1 MRVQWDQVGQR
12 RYETG
17 ADHGVIYRAVA
28 GVYENGVAW
37 NGLTTVTE
45 SPSGAESNK
54 QYADNIE
61 YLNLL
66 SAEQFGGTIEALT
79 YPPEFEECDGTA
91 IINGVRLGMQNRK
104 TFGLCYR
111 TLVGNDTEGNDFG
124 YKLHLVYGA
133 LASPS
138 EKAFGTVND
147 SPEPIGFS
155 WEFSCTPVD
164 VGVVD
169 GVERKPSAILTIPS
183 NDVDADKLAQLED
196 ILYGTEGGDDP
207 RLPLPQEV
215 FAIFG
220 AGLTT
225 VDLGAAANQPA
236 YNPATHVLTL
246 PAVTGV
252 KWLVN
257 GEETAAGAQPAL
269 AVGETAEVDAV
280 PASDAYNLSGDTD
293 WVYDY

>member
-1 MRVQWDQVGQR
+1 MRVLWDQVGER

-17 ADHGVIYRAVA
+17 ADHGVLYPASGGGYPL
-28 GVYENGVAW
+28 GVPW

-79 YPPEFEECDGTA
+79 YPDEFEECDGTA
-91 IINGVRLGMQNRK
+91 VINGVRLGQQRRK

-111 TLVGNDTEGNDFG
+111 TLEGNDVDGNDAG

-138 EKAFGTVND
+138 ERAYGTVND
-147 SPEPIGFS
+147 SPEPINFS
-155 WEFSCTPVD
+155 WEFSCTPVN
-164 VGVVD
+164 VGVV
-169 GVERKPSAILTIPS
+169 GGEERKPSAILTIPS
-183 NDVDADKLAQLED
+183 RDVDPADLASLMD
-196 ILYGTEGGDDP
+196 ILYGTEADDP
-207 RLPLPQEV
+207 RLPLPAEV
-215 FAIFG
+215 FALFG
-220 AGLTT
+220 GTLTT
-225 VDLGAAANQPA
+225 VNMATYANQPT
-236 YNPATHVLTL
+236 YNAGTHVVTL

-252 KWLVN
+252 QWQIN
-257 GEETAAGAQPAL
+257 GEDVASGAQPAL
-269 AVGETAEVDAV
+269 AVGEVAAV
-280 PASDAYNLSGDTD
+280 EATPAAGYNLSGDTD
-293 WVYDY
+293 WVFEY

>member
-1 MRVQWDQVGQR
+1 MRIQWDQVGER

-17 ADHGVIYRAVA
+17 ADHGVLYPADGGGYPL
-28 GVYENGVAW
+28 GVPW

-79 YPPEFEECDGTA
+79 YPDEFEECDGTA
-91 IINGVRLGMQNRK
+91 VINGVRLGMQRRK

-111 TLVGNDTEGNDFG
+111 TLEGNDVDGNDAG

-138 EKAFGTVND
+138 EKAFTTLND
-147 SPEPIGFS
+147 SPEPINFS
-155 WEFSCTPVD
+155 WEFSCTPVN

-169 GVERKPSAILTIPS
+169 GEERKPTAILTVPS
-183 NDVDADKLAQLED
+183 RDVDPADLAALED
-196 ILYGTEGGDDP
+196 ILYGTAGDDP
-207 RLPLPQEV
+207 RLPLPAEV
-215 FAIFG
+215 FALFG
-220 AGLTT
+220 GTLTD
-225 VDLGAAANQPA
+225 VDLGTFANQPS
-236 YNPATHVLTL
+236 YNAGTHVVTL

-252 KWLVN
+252 QWYVN
-257 GEETAAGAQPAL
+257 GEEAAGAQPAL
-269 AVGETAEVDAV
+269 AVGETAEVEAV
-280 PASDAYNLSGDTD
+280 AADGYNLEGDET
-293 WVYDY
+293 WTFDY